1 MEKKKKSVFAVNY
14 CKMLLTIA
22 CMFFCLVCIGN
33 VEIVEAATAGEN
45 QVIHCFSICDL
56 LTSVEILPKFKFLS

>member
-1 MEKKKKSVFAVNY
+1 MQKKSVFDVKY
-14 CKMLLTIA
+14 CKMLTIA

-33 VEIVEAATAGEN
+33 VEIVEAATAGDN

-56 LTSVEILPKFKFLS
+56 LTSVKILPKFKFLS